1 MQFKSAILILAL
13 ALAPLAVVR
22 SAMADMYKSNETPK
36 YTVERADGPIELRIY
51 APRLMAEV
59 SVAGSQSQAIN
70 AGFRLLAA
78 YIFGAN
84 EGGAKVAMTTPV
96 TQIPG
101 ETIAMTT
108 PVTQM
113 ARDGNWLVQF
123 MMPSEYSLATL
134 PKARDPNIRFVTLP
148 ANRQV
153 VLRFSGTANARV
165 LASKEGELRSWSRG
179 QALTAAAGPF
189 YYFYDAP
196 WTLPWNRRN
205 EVAFTLRN

>member
-1 MQFKSAILILAL
+1 
-13 ALAPLAVVR
+13 
-22 SAMADMYKSNETPK
+22 MADTYKSNETPR
-36 YTVERADGPIELRIY
+36 YTVDRVDGPIEIRTY

-59 SVAGSQSQAIN
+59 SVSGSQSQAIKS
-70 AGFRLLAA
+70 GFRMLAG

-84 EGGAKVAMTTPV
+84 TGRAKVAMTTPV

-123 MMPSEYSLATL
+123 MMPSEYTRATL
-134 PKARDPNIRFVTLP
+134 PKATDPAIRFVTLP

-153 VLRFSGTANARV
+153 VLRFSGLAGSRV
-165 LASKEGELRSWSRG
+165 LAWKEGELRSWARG
-179 QALTAAAGPF
+179 QALTVTAGPF

-205 EVAFTLRN
+205 EVAFTLQ

>member
-13 ALAPLAVVR
+13 ALTPLAAVR
-22 SAMADMYKSNETPK
+22 SVMAETYKSNETPK
-36 YTVERADGPIELRIY
+36 YTVERVEGPIELRTY

-59 SVAGSQSQAIN
+59 SVTGSQSQAIN
-70 AGFRLLAA
+70 AGFRVLAG

-84 EGGAKVAMTTPV
+84 DGGAKVAMTTPV

-123 MMPSEYSLATL
+123 MMPSEYTRATL
-134 PKARDPNIRFVTLP
+134 PKARDPNIRFITLP

-153 VLRFSGTANARV
+153 VLRFSGISGARV
-165 LASKEGELRSWSRG
+165 LAKKEGELRSWARG
-179 QALTAAAGPF
+179 QALTVAAGPF

-205 EVAFTLRN
+205 EVAFTLQ